1 MAIFKQIKLIT
12 KIVEEIKNE
21 IIRGEL
27 KAGEKLPPQDKWAKA
42 MGVSRGTLREA
53 LNQLVLMGIIEMKQG
68 NGTYVKSITPSSFME
83 SLSLALL
90 MDKSSV
96 SELLDARL
104 CIEGAVAFWAAKKAT
119 DKDLQ
124 ELKKTLQQMREA
136 LQRNNTEEF
145 IKKDLEFHILI
156 AKSSKNRVL
165 MRVVQTIREV
175 LYQFIADY
183 FSLMP
188 ETMKNAIN
196 YHTRI
201 FKAIENHDPGKS
213 KKEMEAHITSLTRR
227 LSNLEHDFSKIGRQN
242 KN

>member
-1 MAIFKQIKLIT
+1 MAVFEQTKLIN
-12 KIVEEIKNE
+12 KVLERVKNQ

-27 KAGEKLPPQDKWAKA
+27 KEGEKLPPQDKWAKA

-83 SLSLALL
+83 SLSPALL

-104 CIEGAVAFWAAKKAT
+104 CIEGAVAFWAAKKASRN
-119 DKDLQ
+119 DLE
-124 ELKKTLQQMREA
+124 ELKKTLNQMRQA
-136 LQRNNTEEF
+136 LHANNTEEF
-145 IKKDLEFHILI
+145 IKKDVEFHLLI
-156 AKSSKNRVL
+156 AKSSKNQVL

-183 FSLMP
+183 FTLMP

-196 YHTRI
+196 YHNRI
-201 FKAIENHDPGKS
+201 LKAIERHRPDKAKN
-213 KKEMEAHITSLTRR
+213 EMESHITSLIRR
-227 LSNLEHDFSKIGRQN
+227 LTNLHKDFSAARTRN
-242 KN
+242 

>member
-1 MAIFKQIKLIT
+1 MVIFKQTKLIN
-12 KIVEEIKNE
+12 KIIEEIKE
-21 IIRGEL
+21 QIIRGEL
-27 KAGEKLPPQDKWAKA
+27 KEGEKLPPQDKWAKA

-53 LNQLVLMGIIEMKQG
+53 LNQLVLMGLIEMKQG
-68 NGTYVKSITPSSFME
+68 NGTYVKAISPSSFME

-96 SELLDARL
+96 SELLEARL
-104 CIEGAVAFWAAKKAT
+104 CIEGAVAFWAAQKAS
-119 DKDLQ
+119 DKDLSELQ
-124 ELKKTLQQMREA
+124 ETLQQMKKA
-136 LQRNNTEEF
+136 LQENNAEEF
-145 IKKDLEFHILI
+145 IKKDLQFHILI

-188 ETMKNAIN
+188 ETMKNAIG

-201 FKAIENHDPGKS
+201 LKAIENHNPLQA
-213 KKEMEAHITSLTRR
+213 KKEMEGHITSLIRR
-227 LSNLEHDFSKIGRQN
+227 LNNLSQDFSALPRQS
-242 KN
+242 

>member
-1 MAIFKQIKLIT
+1 MTIFKQTKLIT
-12 KIVEEIKNE
+12 KIVEEIKSQ

-53 LNQLVLMGIIEMKQG
+53 LNQLVLMGVIEMKQG
-68 NGTYVKSITPSSFME
+68 NGTYIKSITPASFME
-83 SLSLALL
+83 SLSLALF

-96 SELLDARL
+96 LELLDARL
-104 CIEGAVAFWAAKKAT
+104 CIEGAVAFWAAEKAT
-119 DKDLQ
+119 EKDLQ
-124 ELKKTLQQMREA
+124 ELKRTLDQMREA
-136 LQRNNTEEF
+136 LQENNTEEF

-201 FKAIENHDPGKS
+201 LRAVENHDPEGA
-213 KKEMEAHITSLTRR
+213 KKEMEAHIISLTRR
-227 LSNLEHDFSKIGRQN
+227 LSNFSPSHSSSQKT
-242 KN
+242 